1 MKKLLVILAASIFA
15 FSTLAFAGHHAD
27 TKDAMKK
34 EMKMKMDEKVKVQP
48 NNIDKHNVGITKNE
62 KLDQTD
68 PTLIEG
74 NLEDNDFKN

>member
-1 MKKLLVILAASIFA
+1 MKKLLVILAASVFA

-27 TKDAMKK
+27 AKDTMKK

-48 NNIDKHNVGITKNE
+48 NNIDKHNVGITKDE